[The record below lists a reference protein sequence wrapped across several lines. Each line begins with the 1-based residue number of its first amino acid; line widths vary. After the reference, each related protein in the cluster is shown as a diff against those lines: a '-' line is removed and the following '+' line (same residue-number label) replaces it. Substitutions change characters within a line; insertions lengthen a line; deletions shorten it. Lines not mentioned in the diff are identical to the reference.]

1 MFDSVCQFLEKIGY
15 PHPIHPSKTH
25 IPIGLLVGA
34 FFFAWVAFLFRRL
47 GLART
52 ARHCIF
58 SEDDPSA
65 RMWRCLVGW
74 SFGLPGGSRRF
85 GGIDAVPIF

>member
-1 MFDSVCQFLEKIGY
+1 MFDSVYQFLEKIGY

-34 FFFAWVAFLFRRL
+34 FFFAWVAFLFRRP

-65 RMWRCLVGW
+65 RLWR
-74 SFGLPGGSRRF
+74 
-85 GGIDAVPIF
+85 